1 MCHYLILSHIRFVIF
16 LCNFHQLMKN
26 ETGRNDF
33 KVWKMWLNKKQ
44 LKSLLLMNPD
54 ESLYQ

>member
-1 MCHYLILSHIRFVIF
+1 
-16 LCNFHQLMKN
+16 MKN

-44 LKSLLLMNPD
+44 LKLSPSR
-54 ESLYQ
+54 ES